1 MWLLSEVRVQTVKGK
16 MSLTAFVF
24 KHLWSGTLFSKLI
37 NHCIFINHHFTQK
50 LSLLRRRIKNRQQ
63 FKSRLNLT
71 LRPLI
76 QSVGTD
82 SISKSCTV
90 WHKGMCWHKTH
101 SKWSKM
107 LFSERGC
114 GAWQHSSSVCLSGS
128 GIENLLSASQ
138 VRHVQC
144 LQYGKPDQRNLA
156 SFTKESD
163 TAKCNYYVTM
173 ISFSG
178 RSLLHMTKYFPQR
191 GIRMSQLQMYH
202 HWTTQYYRQHCQ
214 DRWHL

>member
-1 MWLLSEVRVQTVKGK
+1 MWLLSEVRVPTVKGK

-82 SISKSCTV
+82 TALVKAVPSDTKACADTRHTLSEARCCSVNVVAVPDSI
-90 WHKGMCWHKTH
+90 
-101 SKWSKM
+101 
-107 LFSERGC
+107 L
-114 GAWQHSSSVCLSGS
+114 
-128 GIENLLSASQ
+128 LLSACQDLVLRIYCLHHRLGMCSVYNTENRINVIWQASQ
-138 VRHVQC
+138 RRVT
-144 LQYGKPDQRNLA
+144 QRN
-156 SFTKESD
+156 
-163 TAKCNYYVTM
+163 V
-173 ISFSG
+173 I
-178 RSLLHMTKYFPQR
+178 
-191 GIRMSQLQMYH
+191 
-202 HWTTQYYRQHCQ
+202 TT
-214 DRWHL
+214 